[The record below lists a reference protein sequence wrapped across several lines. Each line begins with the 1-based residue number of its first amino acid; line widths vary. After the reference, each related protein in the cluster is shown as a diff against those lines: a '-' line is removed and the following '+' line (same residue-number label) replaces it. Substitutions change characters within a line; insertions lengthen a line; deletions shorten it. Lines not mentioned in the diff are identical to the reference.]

1 MCNDNCVNQ
10 PEQSQERE
18 REGKREE
25 GTEGEEE
32 GCERRLA
39 CLKCMQDPLAGRSTF
54 SLCDTMWLSCPKFKL
69 ENLAVELK
77 GKKNH
82 LSSRFLLSCVG
93 GIFIAPLG
101 VLILCAMNQTG
112 EGAKHGFFSLSGFQR
127 HERLPTTQHNHWNSP
142 RDRVSHQGS
151 P

>member
-1 MCNDNCVNQ
+1 MSKMYARPTGRAFNLFTLQHKVQTGKPRSGIKRGKND
-10 PEQSQERE
+10 
-18 REGKREE
+18 
-25 GTEGEEE
+25 
-32 GCERRLA
+32 
-39 CLKCMQDPLAGRSTF
+39 
-54 SLCDTMWLSCPKFKL
+54 
-69 ENLAVELK
+69 
-77 GKKNH
+77 
-82 LSSRFLLSCVG
+82 LSSRFLPSCVG

-142 RDRVSHQGS
+142 CDRVSHQGS